1 MPYSLR
7 RRPGTEGFYLDLD
20 GNQVGQVFAPV
31 AGVEAAQTWVISL
44 DPIFASHEDLPSP
57 HVNFYREFPTLEAV
71 AAFIDAEVPEAPVYA
86 PWSYQDGFVS
96 GVAA

>member
-1 MPYSLR
+1 MAYSLR

-20 GNQVGQVFAPV
+20 GDQVGQVFAPV

-44 DPIFASHEDLPSP
+44 DPIFASHEELPP
-57 HVNFYREFPTLEAV
+57 PNVNFYREFATLED
-71 AAFIDAEVPEAPVYA
+71 AAGFLSADIPQALVYT